1 MQRLNTM
8 VSSLVLRRT
17 KQELGPEM
25 LKLTQRLVETHYIQ
39 LCEEEDEVY
48 KELFKDAQ

>member
-17 KQELGPEM
+17 KQELGPEK
-25 LKLTQRLVETHYIQ
+25 LELTQRVVCTHYIQ
-39 LCEEEDEVY
+39 LAEKEDEVY

>member
-25 LKLTQRLVETHYIQ
+25 LMLTQRLAHTHYIE
-39 LCEEEDEVY
+39 LSEKEDEVY
-48 KELFKDAQ
+48 KALFKDAQ